1 MSHATFTVTAQNLV
15 EGSHDELAAQF
26 IVDSENEKRAAQDP
40 PVDPLPV
47 TPFAALVTSY
57 LTVLEATLDRAQISY
72 ISQQATQQSNADQL
86 GARWLEGGET
96 ERAASLAAL
105 PPAPVEETP

>member
-1 MSHATFTVTAQNLV
+1 MSHATFTVTAQDLV

-40 PVDPLPV
+40 PVDLLPV
-47 TPFAALVTSY
+47 
-57 LTVLEATLDRAQISY
+57 
-72 ISQQATQQSNADQL
+72 
-86 GARWLEGGET
+86 T

-105 PPAPVEETP
+105 PPAPE